1 MDMAAVEREIKFDE
15 ILRSLLDREK
25 TTVTQKKL
33 AKALG
38 VSGTTVSHYVTGRI
52 RPSFQALVGIAA
64 FFNVTL
70 DYLVFGER
78 TQLPSTAGADTLRG
92 DVMRALAESNAYQG
106 RQRDLIVRV
115 HRRLSEQ
122 VERVA
127 RELLEDPQNV
137 SPPGFFTD
145 ADALAIESCA
155 NRTRVVVRRPP
166 ADLAVGP
173 EGAVSRGTFFDVMVG
188 NILSGRTYQ
197 YLFHGTRATFEPYVR
212 SYRDLLTQADIPPD
226 VVSERLEFR
235 VVDAELPAGIVI
247 HDLDLGL
254 FERREP
260 VLWER
265 YRDDGIIDGAFAYV
279 LMRHEEA
286 FAGIVL
292 YDTYF
297 ESALRM
303 FTRGWASARAL

>member
-1 MDMAAVEREIKFDE
+1 MASAEREIKFDE

-78 TQLPSTAGADTLRG
+78 VLSASTVGAEDLRA
-92 DVMRALAESNAYQG
+92 DVMRALAESNAFQG

-115 HRRLSEQ
+115 NQRLSEQ
-122 VERVA
+122 IERVA
-127 RELLEDPQNV
+127 RELLDDLSSV

-145 ADALAIESCA
+145 AEALPIELCA
-155 NRTRVVVRRPP
+155 NHIRVTVSKPP
-166 ADLAVGP
+166 ADLTIGPDGEVG
-173 EGAVSRGTFFDVMVG
+173 RGRFFDVLAS
-188 NILSGRTYQ
+188 NIMAGRTYQ
-197 YLFHGTRATFEPYVR
+197 YLFHGKRAAFESYVR
-212 SYRDLLTQADIPPD
+212 SYRDLLAEADIPAD
-226 VVSERLEFR
+226 VVSERIEFR
-235 VVDAELPAGIVI
+235 VVDADLPAGIVI
-247 HDLDLGL
+247 YNLDVGM

-265 YRDDGIIDGAFAYV
+265 FRDDGVVNGVFAYV
-279 LMRHEEA
+279 LVRHEEPLG
-286 FAGIVL
+286 GIVL
-292 YDTYF
+292 YDTYL

-303 FTRGWASARAL
+303 FNRDWALGKPL

>member
-1 MDMAAVEREIKFDE
+1 VAPTEREIKFDE

-52 RPSFQALVGIAA
+52 RPSFQALVGIAG

-78 TQLPSTAGADTLRG
+78 VQQASTAGADNLRV
-92 DVMRALAESNAYQG
+92 DVMRALAESNAYHG
-106 RQRDLIVRV
+106 RQRDLVVRV
-115 HRRLSEQ
+115 NRRLYEE

-127 RELLEDPQNV
+127 RELLEDPENV
-137 SPPGFFTD
+137 SPAEFFTD
-145 ADALAIESCA
+145 AEALAIEACA
-155 NRTRVVVRRPP
+155 NRTRVMVRATP
-166 ADLAVGP
+166 ADIAIGP
-173 EGAVSRGTFFDVMVG
+173 DGEISRGTFFDVLVG
-188 NILSGRTYQ
+188 NIMSGRDYQ
-197 YLFHGTRATFEPYVR
+197 YLFHGARATFEPYVR
-212 SYRDLLTQADIPPD
+212 TYRDLLSQADVPTGIVAQHVD
-226 VVSERLEFR
+226 FR
-235 VVDAELPAGIVI
+235 VVDAELPVGLVI
-247 HDLDLGL
+247 HDLDLRL

-265 YRDDGIIDGAFAYV
+265 FRYDGIVDGVFAYV
-279 LMRHEEA
+279 SIRHEEA
-286 FAGIVL
+286 LGGIVL

-303 FTRGWASARAL
+303 FNRDWALAKVL

>member
-1 MDMAAVEREIKFDE
+1 MAVTEREIKFEE
-15 ILRSLLDREK
+15 ILRTLLDREK

-78 TQLPSTAGADTLRG
+78 VHLPSTADPGNLRA

-115 HRRLSEQ
+115 NRRLSEQ

-127 RELLEDPQNV
+127 RELLDDPRAA
-137 SPPGFFTD
+137 SPPEFFTD
-145 ADALAIESCA
+145 ADALPVEACA
-155 NRTRVVVRRPP
+155 NRTRVMISRPP
-166 ADLAVGP
+166 ADLAFGT
-173 EGAVSRGTFFDVMVG
+173 EGEVSRGTFFDVFAS
-188 NILSGRTYQ
+188 NILAGRTYQ
-197 YLFHGTRATFEPYVR
+197 YLFHGPRAKFEPYVR
-212 SYRDLLTQADIPPD
+212 GYRDLLTGADLSSD
-226 VVSERLEFR
+226 MVGERVEFR
-235 VVDAELPAGIVI
+235 VVGTELPVGIII
-247 HDLDLGL
+247 HDLDVSLL
-254 FERREP
+254 ERREP

-265 YRDDGIIDGAFAYV
+265 FHDDGIVNGVFAYV
-279 LMRHEEA
+279 SIRHEEERG
-286 FAGIVL
+286 GIVL
-292 YDTYF
+292 YDEYF

-303 FTRGWASARAL
+303 FHRDWATAEVL

>member
-1 MDMAAVEREIKFDE
+1 MSVVKREIKFDE

-38 VSGTTVSHYVTGRI
+38 VSGTTVSHYATGRI

-78 TQLPSTAGADTLRG
+78 VQLPSAAGADNLRA

-115 HRRLSEQ
+115 NRRLTEQ
-122 VERVA
+122 VEAVA
-127 RELLEDPQNV
+127 RQLLDDRQNA
-137 SPPGFFTD
+137 SRPEFFTD
-145 ADALAIESCA
+145 ADALPIESCA
-155 NRTRVVVRRPP
+155 NRIRVMVSRAP
-166 ADLAVGP
+166 ADLDIGPDGEVG
-173 EGAVSRGTFFDVMVG
+173 RGTFFDVLVS
-188 NILSGRTYQ
+188 NILAGRTYQ
-197 YLFHGTRATFEPYVR
+197 YLFHGTRAKFEPYVR
-212 SYRDLLTQADIPPD
+212 NYRDLLTQADVPPD
-226 VVSERLEFR
+226 LVSERVDFR
-235 VVDAELPAGIVI
+235 VVDTELPVGII
-247 HDLDLGL
+247 IYDLDLSL

-265 YRDDGIIDGAFAYV
+265 FRDDEIVNGVFAYV
-279 LMRHEEA
+279 SIRHGQERG
-286 FAGIVL
+286 GIVL
-292 YDTYF
+292 YEEYF
-297 ESALRM
+297 ESAVRM
-303 FTRGWASARAL
+303 FNRDWAIANVL